1 MRKTQNKIDMLCILG
16 STAVGKTH
24 LAAALAKILGSE
36 IISADSRQVYRDM
49 DIGTG
54 KDLDE
59 YCINGEKI
67 PYHLINIVDAGYEFN
82 VFEYQQA
89 FLKAYQEIKNR
100 KALPIL
106 CGGTGLYI
114 NAVLSGYKLV
124 KVPEDN
130 KLRDE
135 LRDKTDTELIVRLSG
150 LRPLHNTT
158 DTMNRNRLIRA
169 IEIAEHSGKPEI
181 DEFPCI
187 ETRTYGLRLERND
200 LKKRIAARL
209 KTRLKNGM
217 IEEVERLLKKLTP
230 EQLEFYGLEYR
241 FVTKYVRGRLN
252 RNDMF
257 QKLNSAIYQFAKRQE
272 KWFRRMERNGI
283 KIIWLEAKHPVGR
296 LVKYIT
302 HGLK

>member
-1 MRKTQNKIDMLCILG
+1 MRKAQNKIDMLCILG
-16 STAVGKTH
+16 PTAAGKTH
-24 LAAALAKILGSE
+24 LAAALAKILDSE

-59 YCINGEKI
+59 YCIDGEKI

-89 FLKAYQEIKNR
+89 FLKAYQEIKNKKR
-100 KALPIL
+100 LPIL

-135 LRDKTDTELIVRLSG
+135 LRDKTDKELIARLSG
-150 LRPLHNTT
+150 LGPLHNTT
-158 DTMNRNRLIRA
+158 DTLNRNRLIRA
-169 IEIAEHSGKPEI
+169 IEIAEHSGEPEI
-181 DEFPCI
+181 DKFPSI
-187 ETRTYGLRLERND
+187 ETRTYGLRLERTD
-200 LKKRIAARL
+200 LKKLIAARL

-230 EQLEFYGLEYR
+230 EPLEFYGLEYR
-241 FVTKYVRGRLN
+241 FVTKYARGELN

-257 QKLNSAIYQFAKRQE
+257 QKLNSAIYQFAKQQE

-283 KIIWLEAKHPVGR
+283 KIIWLEAKHPADR
-296 LVKYIT
+296 RVKYIAS
-302 HGLK
+302 GLK

>member
-16 STAVGKTH
+16 PTAVGKTH
-24 LAAALAKILGSE
+24 LAVALAKTLDSE

-100 KALPIL
+100 KA
-106 CGGTGLYI
+106 
-114 NAVLSGYKLV
+114 
-124 KVPEDN
+124 
-130 KLRDE
+130 E

-169 IEIAEHSGKPEI
+169 IEIAEHSGEPEI
-181 DEFPCI
+181 NEFPRI
-187 ETRTYGLRLERND
+187 ETKTYGLRIERNS

-241 FVTKYVRGRLN
+241 FVTKYVRGELN

-272 KWFRRMERNGI
+272 KWFRRMERSGI
-283 KIIWLEAKHPVGR
+283 KIIWIEAKHPEGR